1 VNGIAIRNAT
11 AADSAAIQRL
21 IGQLG
26 YSATQGEVQSR
37 LSAIEAAGQEVLV
50 ATFASEVIAC
60 LSTSTMIVPHRPAP
74 VGRISMMVVDE
85 RWRGKGVG
93 AEMAAAAERLLAGKG
108 CQIVEVTSNL
118 RRTDAHRFW
127 ERLGYERTSARFAR
141 NVAVQL

>member
-50 ATFASEVIAC
+50 ATFALEVIAC

>member
-1 VNGIAIRNAT
+1 MNGIAIRNAT

-50 ATFASEVIAC
+50 ATFALEVIAC
-60 LSTSTMIVPHRPAP
+60 LSTSTMIVPHRLAP